1 MTLSVQ
7 PALKTSYT
15 ERGNEYKESNIGKY
29 AAGAGAIGSSAF
41 YGAKY
46 GIKGAKKL
54 YGKAKTIKMDIPKIQ
69 KPNFKAIKTSA
80 KNLKNKVPTMQA
92 VKNFVKAI
100 PAKMMAQVK
109 ASAEFIK
116 NTAKKVNLTNIK
128 KAGKSVVDF
137 VKSNAKKVNMA
148 NIKKAVQPAIDFAK
162 KPSVKYGAGV
172 AAGII
177 GVVALGFVADAI
189 ANKISQ
195 YKADHQ
201 NILLKK

>member
-15 ERGNEYKESNIGKY
+15 EKGNEYKESNIGKY

-69 KPNFKAIKTSA
+69 KPDFKAIKNST
-80 KNLKNKVPTMQA
+80 KNFKVPTMLT

-100 PAKMMAQVK
+100 PAKMMAPLK

-128 KAGKSVVDF
+128 KAGKSAVDF

-148 NIKKAVQPAIDFAK
+148 NVKKAVQPAIDFAK
-162 KPSVKYGAGV
+162 KPSVKYGAGI

>member
-69 KPNFKAIKTSA
+69 KPDFKAIKNST
-80 KNLKNKVPTMQA
+80 KNFKVPTMLT

-100 PAKMMAQVK
+100 PAKMMAPLK

-128 KAGKSVVDF
+128 KAGKSAVDF

-148 NIKKAVQPAIDFAK
+148 NVKKAVQPAIDFAK

>member
-29 AAGAGAIGSSAF
+29 AAGAGAIGSTAF

-69 KPNFKAIKTSA
+69 KPNFETIKNSA
-80 KNLKNKVPTMQA
+80 KNFKIPTMQA

-100 PAKMMAQVK
+100 PAKVVTHAK
-109 ASAEFIK
+109 TSAEFIK

-128 KAGKSVVDF
+128 KAWKSAVDF
-137 VKSNAKKVNMA
+137 VKSNAEKVNMT

-177 GVVALGFVADAI
+177 GVVALGYVADAI

>member
-69 KPNFKAIKTSA
+69 KPDFKAIKNST
-80 KNLKNKVPTMQA
+80 KNFKVPTMLT

-100 PAKMMAQVK
+100 PAKMMAPLK

-128 KAGKSVVDF
+128 KAGEAIVNF
-137 VKSNAKKVNMA
+137 V
-148 NIKKAVQPAIDFAK
+148 K
-162 KPSVKYGAGV
+162 KPSVKYGAGIV
-172 AAGII
+172 AAFA
-177 GVVALGFVADAI
+177 GVFALGYLADTI
-189 ANKISQ
+189 ANKISAHRAD
-195 YKADHQ
+195 KA
-201 NILLKK
+201 